1 MHQPFEIIKAIC
13 KFYLSQNQKDPNNT
27 IQIMQMY
34 HVKVLPLS
42 EKSQETNVSD
52 GTWISAVKKAKP
64 T

>member
-27 IQIMQMY
+27 IQIMQIY

-42 EKSQETNVSD
+42 ETSQETNVSE
-52 GTWISAVKKAKP
+52 GT
-64 T
+64 